1 MAKQDLREEMDK
13 YFLTLNAIITDIL
26 QDINYI
32 IDYLTFVKKGK
43 LHPGIT
49 SINEIV
55 TSLKAQVHLPLGR
68 HFSFRILESN

>member
-1 MAKQDLREEMDK
+1 MDE
-13 YFLTLNAIITDIL
+13 YFLTLNTIIMDIL

-32 IDYLTFVKKGK
+32 IEHLIFVKQRR

-55 TSLKAQVHLPLGR
+55 TNLKKAQVHLPLGL
-68 HFSFRILESN
+68 HFSFRIFESN